1 MMIHLDGD
9 TGVGGFR
16 GGVINGSDK
25 RIKNTI
31 LDLSKKQS
39 SEFIY
44 SLRAKSYRYNF
55 EKDGFHHG
63 FIAQDVLESVE
74 EGWNI
79 CPQIFSNGN
88 GEKYYGLNYTELIAD
103 LVATVQLQHEEIK
116 GLFFSFSASKTS
128 KAPLSF
134 AISTEERYAESAKFL

>member
-1 MMIHLDGD
+1 MEKKNRENEI
-9 TGVGGFR
+9 
-16 GGVINGSDK
+16 SK

-116 GLFFSFSASKTS
+116 ELKETVGIL
-128 KAPLSF
+128 
-134 AISTEERYAESAKFL
+134 

>member
-1 MMIHLDGD
+1 M
-9 TGVGGFR
+9 
-16 GGVINGSDK
+16 K
-25 RIKNTI
+25 I

-116 GLFFSFSASKTS
+116 ELKETVGIL
-128 KAPLSF
+128 
-134 AISTEERYAESAKFL
+134 